1 MIPSGV
7 REHHDEMILNFM
19 KNGKCKYL
27 RNLEE
32 SLLYSKNYLR
42 GVNIFIEL
50 INENDSLNALL
61 FVQGIE
67 DPPSYMII
75 NF

>member
-7 REHHDEMILNFM
+7 REHHDEMIFNFM
-19 KNGKCKYL
+19 RDGTCKYL

-32 SLLYSKNYLR
+32 SLLYSRNYLR

-61 FVQGIE
+61 FVQAIE
-67 DPPSYMII
+67 DPPSYMIV
-75 NF
+75 NN